1 MESALPLPSM
11 SQFGNG
17 WIFSSVHSKKMQAI
31 LRQAR
36 ASAVLRPQLARPCV
50 FRSPL
55 LSRTLVTKRY
65 TVEHE
70 AVEYDDTTGLG
81 VICITDHAQSSLGD
95 VVFVELPTQGTK
107 VRQGDQ
113 IGAVESVK
121 AASDIYAPVSG
132 TILEINDALASQP
145 GLLNK
150 SPEGEGWL
158 CKIKLSEPE
167 EMEKLLS
174 QEAYKES
181 WA

>member
-1 MESALPLPSM
+1 
-11 SQFGNG
+11 
-17 WIFSSVHSKKMQAI
+17 MQAI

-36 ASAVLRPQLARPCV
+36 ASGLSRPQLARPGV
-50 FRSPL
+50 LRAPL

-70 AVEYDDTTGLG
+70 AVEYDDATGLG
-81 VICITDHAQSSLGD
+81 IVCITDHAQSSLGD
-95 VVFVELPTQGTK
+95 VVFVELPVVGTEVHK
-107 VRQGDQ
+107 GDQ

-132 TILEINDALASQP
+132 TIEEVNEELASQP

-150 SPEGEGWL
+150 SPEAQGWL
-158 CKIKLSEPE
+158 CKIKMSEPT
-167 EMEKLLS
+167 EMEKLLTE
-174 QEAYKES
+174 EAYKDS

>member
-1 MESALPLPSM
+1 
-11 SQFGNG
+11 
-17 WIFSSVHSKKMQAI
+17 MQAI

-36 ASAVLRPQLARPCV
+36 ASPLLRPQLASPRV
-50 FRSPL
+50 FRASR

-70 AVEYDDTTGLG
+70 AVEFDDATGLG
-81 VICITDHAQSSLGD
+81 VVYITDHAQASLGD
-95 VVFVELPTQGTK
+95 VVFVELPTVGTEVTK
-107 VRQGDQ
+107 GDQ

-132 TILEINDALASQP
+132 TIEEVNEGLADQP

-150 SPEGEGWL
+150 SPEAQGWL
-158 CKIKLSEPE
+158 CKIKLSEPAQ
-167 EMEKLLS
+167 MEKLLS
-174 QEAYKES
+174 EEAYKES